1 MAQQDSTQEA
11 PPEGAGVGATEALKE
26 GKAWQG
32 GDPERGFQ
40 KSWEW
45 AQGWK
50 PALEGAAP
58 HPHPRVCRNPALA
71 QTPASGPP
79 GTGRRVFAGPLLCY

>member
-1 MAQQDSTQEA
+1 MGT
-11 PPEGAGVGATEALKE
+11 TEALKE

-58 HPHPRVCRNPALA
+58 HPHPRVCPCSDPCLWAA
-71 QTPASGPP
+71 
-79 GTGRRVFAGPLLCY
+79 GTGGGCLLGLYFATKLPLGARLHVQK